1 MDQQQEAFNQV
12 YQAREEDKYHR
23 EQFQKT
29 KSEGRLL
36 AINGCYDYWEKVI
49 PHLRIKTKD
58 LVQPLDSLSDLPA
71 PLHSYHLIAVGCPG
85 NGNSPETL
93 EGILGFL
100 KDGGFVLTTDQ
111 CMGYILATPDGWL
124 GPTLVRMPNST
135 GSLDVDIQAPKS
147 DHPLLRGLPAK
158 FSWNIAGGSHLI
170 EVVDHQKILTLLH
183 SPELEKT
190 YLHGT
195 VMFTTRVGKGTL
207 VHFLSHAYAQTTD
220 AQGIQAAAI
229 ILANLF
235 DLAVAG
241 KVTSTE
247 EQAELI
253 EAGKEAPTPKP
264 EKALVPWPADQI
276 ELIMEKVSTCK
287 EKIRQG
293 RHEGQYLIGEGFS
306 AKLKTA
312 AELVAMGLARRID
325 DEGKVKAISSPVEKD
340 VEEKPAL
347 AVNEPSICEPWPED
361 NIAFL
366 VEKLKA
372 ENIPLKRSSSST
384 YILGKGFKTTLKT
397 AEELIALGYAKKV
410 K

>member
-1 MDQQQEAFNQV
+1 LDQQQQAFNQV

-85 NGNSPETL
+85 NSNSPEVL

-111 CMGYILATPDGWL
+111 CMGYILAPPDGWL
-124 GPTLVRMPNST
+124 GPDLVKMPNST

-170 EVVDHQKILTLLH
+170 EVVNPQKIEVLLH
-183 SPELEKT
+183 SSELKKT
-190 YLHGT
+190 YSHGT

-220 AQGIQAAAI
+220 VQGIQAAAI

-235 DLAVAG
+235 DLAVAD
-241 KVTSTE
+241 KATE
-247 EQAELI
+247 AAKQTEVKTTVKGATI
-253 EAGKEAPTPKP
+253 PKP
-264 EKALVPWPADQI
+264 EKPLTPWPSDKI
-276 ELIMEKVSTCK
+276 ELIKEKVSACK

-293 RHEGQYLIGEGFS
+293 SHEGQYLIGEGFS
-306 AKLKTA
+306 AKLKSA

-325 DEGKVKAISSPVEKD
+325 DGDSLQANSSPIKKD
-340 VEEKPAL
+340 IEGKPAL
-347 AVNEPSICEPWPED
+347 TENEPFICEPWPED
-361 NIAFL
+361 NIAFF

-372 ENIPLKRSSSST
+372 ENTPLKRSSSSK
-384 YILGKGFKTTLKT
+384 YMLGKGFTATLKT